1 MPEGFSMPRLLLCLA
16 AIAVTCGNL
25 HAENWPQFRGPTG
38 QGVSSETNLPLS
50 WSGTDNI
57 AWKTEIP
64 GEGWSSPV
72 VFDDRV
78 YVTSTLNEGTEC
90 RVICLDRMAGKIA
103 WNTPVGTQVTKKKR
117 RENSYATPT
126 PIVDGKRVY
135 AVFGSGLIAGL
146 NIDGKLLWTNRE
158 VEFYSHHGL
167 GSSPTLF
174 ENLLIMPFDG
184 SDEAE
189 AKVGWKIPW
198 DKAVI
203 LALDGATGKVAWR
216 GRRGLSRISHLTPVV
231 YGSGDSAQLVSN
243 AGDAVQGFNPRT
255 GERLWS
261 VYSKGEGVTPSL
273 VAADGL
279 VITSSG
285 FEDPTLR
292 AIRPDGQGDVTKT
305 HIQWEQKKGVPL
317 LASMVYVKPHLYT
330 LTREGVVTCFTAA
343 SGEIL
348 WQERIGGLHWSS
360 PVYADGHIY
369 WLDETGV
376 TTVIKTG
383 TEFKLVATN
392 PIGEKCQATYAVSQ
406 GQIFIRGEKH
416 LFCVGK

>member
-1 MPEGFSMPRLLLCLA
+1 MPRLLVCLIAMAVLCPN
-16 AIAVTCGNL
+16 VN
-25 HAENWPQFRGPTG
+25 AENWPQFRGPTG
-38 QGVSSETNLPLS
+38 QGISGESDLPLR

-57 AWKTEIP
+57 AWKTEVP

-78 YVTSTLNEGTEC
+78 YVTSTEKEGVEC
-90 RVICLDRMAGKIA
+90 RVLCLARKTGDIL
-103 WNTPVGTQVTKKKR
+103 WNTVVGMQVTKKKR

-126 PIVDGKRVY
+126 AVTDGKRVY

-146 NIDGKLLWTNRE
+146 DVGGKLLWTNRE

-167 GSSPTLF
+167 GSSPTIY

-184 SDEAE
+184 SSETD
-189 AKVGWKIPW
+189 AKVGWKAPW

-203 LALDGATGKVAWR
+203 LAIDGESGKVVWR
-216 GRRGLSRISHLTPVV
+216 GRRGVSRISHLTPVIF
-231 YGSGDSAQLVSN
+231 GDGESAQLLSN

-273 VAADGL
+273 VTADGL

-285 FEDPTLR
+285 FEEPTLR
-292 AIRPDGQGDVTKT
+292 AIRPDGKGDVTKT

-317 LASMVYVKPHLYT
+317 LASMLYVRPHLYT
-330 LTREGVVTCFTAA
+330 VTREGVVTCFTAA
-343 SGEIL
+343 TGEII
-348 WQERIGGLHWSS
+348 WQHRIGGLHWSS

-376 TTVIKTG
+376 TTVMQTG

-406 GQIFIRGEKH
+406 GNIFIRGEKH